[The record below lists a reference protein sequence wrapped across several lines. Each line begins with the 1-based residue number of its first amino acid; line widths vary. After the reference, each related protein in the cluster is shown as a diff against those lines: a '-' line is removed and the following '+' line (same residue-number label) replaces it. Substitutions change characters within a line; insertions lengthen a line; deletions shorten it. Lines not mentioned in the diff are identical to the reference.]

1 MDDPATA
8 PRHPVRL
15 VAARTGLT
23 PHVLR
28 AWERRHHVVAPA
40 RSEGGQR
47 LYSDLDITRLRLLHQ
62 LTESGHGIARVA
74 RLPLGELERMAR
86 EEAAARTPGDRGDGS
101 ASEFREAILRAVRRL
116 DAADLHS
123 VLQRAVVTI
132 GVPGFLETVAAPC
145 LHAIGQGWR
154 EGTLSVAHEHLA
166 SAVFRRVLGW
176 IMATYEVGTTAPR
189 LVVATPPR
197 QLHELGAMLVAAA
210 AAAEGW
216 GVTYLGPDL
225 PGADVLGAAR
235 QVGARAVALSV
246 VYPAD
251 DPELPAEL
259 ERISRE
265 LPPGVALLVGGGAAQ
280 PARDRLEAAGARV
293 VDSLGDLRLVL
304 RGLAPA
310 APEAA

>member
-1 MDDPATA
+1 MDNPATT

-28 AWERRHHVVAPA
+28 AWERRHHVVEPA
-40 RSEGGQR
+40 RTEGGQR
-47 LYSDLDITRLRLLHQ
+47 LYSDLDITRLRLLHR
-62 LTESGHGIARVA
+62 LTESGHGIARLA
-74 RLPLGELERMAR
+74 RLPLEDLERMAR
-86 EEAAARTPGDRGDGS
+86 EPMAADPPAEPGGVS
-101 ASEFREAILRAVRRL
+101 APEFRDAILRAVRRL

-132 GVPGFLETVAAPC
+132 GVPGFLETVAAPS
-145 LHAIGQGWR
+145 LHAIGHGWR

-189 LVVATPPR
+189 MVVATPPR

-216 GVTYLGPDL
+216 GVTYLGADL
-225 PGADVLGAAR
+225 PAADVLGAAR
-235 QVGARAVALSV
+235 QVDARVVALSV

-251 DPELPAEL
+251 DAELPAEL
-259 ERISRE
+259 ERIRRE
-265 LPPGVALLVGGGAAQ
+265 LPAGVALLVGGGAAG
-280 PARDRLEAAGARV
+280 PARARLEAAGAVV
-293 VDSLGDLRLVL
+293 VDSLGDLRLLL